1 MQKVTIES
9 LKMTQAVQFFGNCWN
24 VRQSN
29 DEMRPIK
36 LAGTPVNSFV
46 SGWHPTIVVDFGLNV
61 HLLEL
66 VHDNGQQATW
76 FLDDDYDHITDCV
89 RLLPKETQDKL
100 VEAFSRSFESVYN
113 DVLQATDLA
122 GRRDSFFPDFV
133 NENTIRQLVDL
144 FLENSKNLPWAVQNQ
159 TFEYQTIT
167 LSNRSGLLTLEYLN
181 AIFLADLRQITDVA
195 LRDGYLACPSPVNGV
210 ELRSCQSLVIHE
222 HRMAFRFV
230 DPVHDFVFYLST
242 THHPTKI
249 ADLYI
254 PAANTVFTALPED
267 ARTPHSGLI
276 AEYLTH
282 FVAHHREICAYVQA
296 SRHTPAV
303 VCRGFPGM
311 HIGHQLWNEL
321 TAYERLARTLDR
333 DRLPVIIVPN
343 AERGS
348 EAYGPMD
355 KLFPEWEGKVDRSL
369 RMSSETLAE
378 FVYRRGYFLFRA
390 LDHHVTVGLSDRLI
404 RLAHTVPMTS
414 ASRARVADMIAQ
426 GFTLVTLGLRVENR
440 TAVNLYDVLEQTITH
455 IAERFPKLAV
465 IIDGHNSRVNGDL
478 ATAFDSFGQPGS
490 ANPVLTELELAI
502 RLRQRFEYT
511 EIQIVNTVGNS
522 VLDSIVW
529 VKASAFFVAI
539 WGASL
544 AKYRWACNK
553 IGLVISSQSNLTS
566 RHDLHIYDSPEFQ
579 ESPAPI
585 LYINPATVTD
595 RPEAPVLFSPVNP
608 VPASY
613 ANFHVDCAKLIPQLD
628 RLLEM
633 AAARPAPTQLKHVFD
648 PS

>member
-1 MQKVTIES
+1 MKMVEAVFAVTRP
-9 LKMTQAVQFFGNCWN
+9 VDFFEGCWN
-24 VRQSN
+24 VLEKQGRI
-29 DEMRPIK
+29 RPVK
-36 LAGTPVNSFV
+36 LAGLPVASFM
-46 SGWHPTIVVDFGLNV
+46 SGWRPKFLVDFGLSV
-61 HLLEL
+61 FLLEL
-66 VHDNGQQATW
+66 VHDNGQAATW
-76 FLDDDYDHITDCV
+76 FLDDDYEHITDRV
-89 RLLPKETQDKL
+89 GLLRTGTQDELMQTLSQQIK
-100 VEAFSRSFESVYN
+100 SVY
-113 DVLQATDLA
+113 DDALQATKLVIDEDRSL
-122 GRRDSFFPDFV
+122 FKLI
-133 NENTIRQLVDL
+133 NENTIRQFVDL
-144 FLENSKNLPWAVQNQ
+144 FLEKSKHSVQVVENQ
-159 TFEYQTIT
+159 TFGRQTIL
-167 LSNRSGLLTLEYLN
+167 LSNTTEFLTFDYLD
-181 AIFLADLRQITDVA
+181 AIFVADLRQITEAA
-195 LRDGYLACPSPVNGV
+195 LRDGYLVCPSPVDGV
-210 ELRSCQSLVIHE
+210 QLRSCQSLVIHE

-230 DPVHDFVFYLST
+230 DPVHNFVFYLST

-254 PAANTVFTALPED
+254 PAANTVFTTLPED
-267 ARTPHSGLI
+267 ARTPHSRLV

-282 FVAHHREICAYVQA
+282 FVAHHRKICLYVQT

-321 TAYERLARTLDR
+321 TAYERLVRTLDR

-343 AERGS
+343 ADRGS

-369 RMSSETLAE
+369 RMSSESLAE
-378 FVYRRGYFLFRA
+378 FVYRRSYLLFRA
-390 LDHHVTVGLSDRLI
+390 LDHYVTVGLSDRLVQ
-404 RLAHTVPMTS
+404 LAHSVPTTS
-414 ASRARVADMIAQ
+414 ASRTRVAELRAQ
-426 GFTLVTLGLRVENR
+426 GFTFVTLGLRVENR
-440 TAVNLYDVLEQTITH
+440 TAVNLYDVLERTINH
-455 IAERFPKLAV
+455 LAKKLPKLAV
-465 IIDGHNSRVNGDL
+465 IIDGHNSRLNGDL

-490 ANPVLTELELAI
+490 ANPILTELQLAI
-502 RLRQRFEYT
+502 RLRQRFEYS
-511 EIQIVNTVGNS
+511 EIQIVNTVGDS

-529 VKASAFFVAI
+529 TKASAFFVAI

-579 ESPAPI
+579 ENPAPI
-585 LYINPATVTD
+585 LYIDPTAVTD
-595 RPEAPVLFSPVNP
+595 RPEVPVLFSPVNP

-613 ANFHVDCAKLIPQLD
+613 ANFQVDCAKLIPQLD

-633 AAARPAPTQLKHVFD
+633 AEAERAPTLLEYAFD